1 MKKHLN
7 NFYFLILIL
16 GIVFSCNG
24 QENKE
29 NVSKNKEYINEQN
42 IGLPALFDKKYFHG
56 YQLSPNSDYPIYN
69 HIDSKIGDLVVN
81 FIDKDFQRQKDWYQ
95 FDFNNGLDSGD
106 DPDQKY
112 FNALNEIIKNKLE
125 PNLNNYAIIAEHIPA
140 KYLENKTL
148 NYIYPYRKTYYLYN
162 EKQKTWNLLK
172 EKTIND
178 GADEKNITK
187 LTELNAMIDIKE
199 SNTSKDTSIPLNKIY
214 GLWADD
220 CNSDTTI
227 SISSTIENA
236 QFGIPNRF
244 SMNAQLKKI
253 DINKYEFYFTDFPPI
268 IPLPDEMQNW
278 ENMDNKKPVGYFEI
292 INDSKINLTWFG
304 FYYKKTK
311 KYIQTENPFNKN
323 STVASIIRC
332 PEN

>member
-1 MKKHLN
+1 MNIQLYLKWIYILL
-7 NFYFLILIL
+7 FLFIL
-16 GIVFSCNG
+16 SCNG
-24 QENKE
+24 QNE
-29 NVSKNKEYINEQN
+29 KNKSSLKTFDKNQRRIAEINF
-42 IGLPALFDKKYFHG
+42 LDKKYFHG
-56 YQLSPNSDYPIYN
+56 YQLSPSSDYPIYN
-69 HIDSKIGDLVVN
+69 HIDNKFGDLVVN
-81 FIDKDFQRQKDWYQ
+81 FIDKDFQKQKDWEQ

-106 DPDQKY
+106 DPDERY

-125 PNLNNYAIIAEHIPA
+125 PNLNNYAIIAEYIPA
-140 KYLENKTL
+140 KYLEKKTL
-148 NYIYPYRKTYYLYN
+148 NYIYPYTKTYYLYN
-162 EKQKTWNLLK
+162 EKQKTWNFLK
-172 EKTIND
+172 EKTISD

-187 LTELNAMIDIKE
+187 LTELNAMIGIKE
-199 SNTSKDTSIPLNKIY
+199 SNTSNNTSIPLNKLD

-220 CNSDTTI
+220 CNSDKTI
-227 SISSTIENA
+227 SISSTIKNA

-253 DINKYEFYFTDFPPI
+253 DNNKYELYFTDFPPI

-278 ENMDNKKPVGYFEI
+278 ENMDNEKPVGYFEI

-323 STVASIIRC
+323 NTVASIIRC
-332 PEN
+332 SDN